1 VTINYIK
8 NAANNSVLVHVSGS
22 NTLVCTG
29 DDVTSNLAS
38 SGEVV
43 SRAPIKQ
50 VWCGSSSGTGDYWV
64 VERGN
69 DTVNTVVG
77 VYDSSAWIDYAGN
90 GAALTLHDDGE
101 NVWFTLVGAG
111 DSYLMLEFKKEIG

>member
-8 NAANNSVLVHVSGS
+8 KAPNNSVIVHVSGS

-29 DDVTSNLAS
+29 IDSVSNLAS
-38 SGEVV
+38 TGETV
-43 SRAPIKQ
+43 SSAAIKQ
-50 VWCGSSSGTGDYWV
+50 VWCGSSSGAGSYWV

-69 DTVNTVVG
+69 STVNTVVG

-90 GAALTLHDDGE
+90 GASLTLHDDGD